1 MLGLGC
7 MKSCLG
13 QILLAGFFLA
23 ATIAGWLWGP
33 TVFPKVAEWFSNT
46 DHVSEAIVSSDLAEK
61 TMGRFSDFQRGGTGE
76 QLSLSSNEVASILLY
91 SVPDMMPEG
100 ISGPQIEMEDG
111 IITLDVNVA
120 VEALPQYLDMD
131 DVLEFLPDTIE
142 VSLAGTFAPLEDQN
156 WGAFIVHGVQVS
168 LIPVPERMIPDI
180 IKILGKTDVDGLPDD
195 AIAIPL
201 PRGLKSVYVIRDSL
215 VLVRDS

>member
-1 MLGLGC
+1 

-13 QILLAGFFLA
+13 KIFLAVFFLV
-23 ATIAGWLWGP
+23 ATVAGWLWGP
-33 TVFPKVAEWFSNT
+33 TVFPNIAEWFSNT

-61 TMGRFSDFQRGGTGE
+61 TIDRFRDVQRGGTGE

-100 ISGPQIEMEDG
+100 ISEPRIEMENG
-111 IITLDVNVA
+111 TITLTVNVA
-120 VEALPQYLDMD
+120 VETLPQNLDMD

-142 VSLAGTFAPLEDQN
+142 VSLVGTLAPLEDEDR
-156 WGAFIVHGVQVS
+156 GAFIIHGVQVA
-168 LIPVPERMIPDI
+168 LIPIPERMIPNI
-180 IKILGKTDVDGLPDD
+180 IKILGKADVEGLPDD

-201 PRGLKSVYVIRDSL
+201 PEGLKSVYVIRDSL
-215 VLVRDS
+215 VLARGS